1 MFVRFS
7 LFSIL
12 ASPYFA
18 KNYAVLIDTSRL
30 WTNYRH
36 SSNTLAFYNVLRDMG
51 FSDDR
56 LTVFMTG
63 DVPCSFCNPD
73 AGTVF
78 HTRGQDL
85 FKSLYSDVK
94 GDEISREGITRLL
107 KGKHRPMTPRSRR
120 MGSSEDSRLFVFM
133 TGHSGIG
140 FAKIQD
146 LEEFSASDI
155 ADTIHEMSEVG
166 RYSHFVWF
174 ADTCRAASLHEAF
187 YSPNLVA
194 VGSSAN
200 RQSSYSRHGDNQLGV
215 SIVDRFSYNAEDFLK
230 RMIRN
235 SHNRSLTIEDFS
247 SLFDRPM
254 LMSDISVRTDLADP
268 DSSYRLIDFVAS
280 AMTIQESSWSTE
292 SYVSESEKA
301 QPRGDL
307 SVVSRL
313 MSHGNIEYVVGLVYN
328 NSESF
333 SMQLSHVCSSL
344 LFILLVFLVYLL
356 P

>member
-1 MFVRFS
+1 MFVRVS
-7 LFSIL
+7 LISIFV
-12 ASPYFA
+12 SPCFA
-18 KNYAVLIDTSRL
+18 ENHAVLIDTSRL

-36 SSNTLAFYNVLRDMG
+36 SSNTLAFYNVLRDLG

-56 LTVFMTG
+56 VTVFMTG
-63 DVPCSFCNPD
+63 DVPCSFCSPD

-85 FKSLYSDVK
+85 YTSLYSDVK
-94 GDEISREGITRLL
+94 GDEISREGIMRLL
-107 KGKHRPMTPRSRR
+107 KGKHPPMTPRNRR
-120 MGSSEDSRLFVFM
+120 MGSSEISRLFVFM

-155 ADTIHEMSEVG
+155 ADTIHEMSQLG

-187 YSPNLVA
+187 YSPNLMA

-215 SIVDRFSYNAEDFLK
+215 SIVDRFSYNAEDIFN
-230 RMIRN
+230 RTIRN
-235 SHNRSLTIEDFS
+235 SHNRSLAIEEFS
-247 SLFDRPM
+247 SMFDRHM

-268 DSSYRLIDFVAS
+268 DSSYRLIDFLAS
-280 AMTIQESSWSTE
+280 AMTIHESSWKTE
-292 SYVSESEKA
+292 RYESEYGKNEW
-301 QPRGDL
+301 REDV
-307 SVVSRL
+307 SVASRL
-313 MSHGNIEYVVGLVYN
+313 MSHGNIEYVVDLVHK

-333 SMQLSHVCSSL
+333 SMKLNHVCSSL